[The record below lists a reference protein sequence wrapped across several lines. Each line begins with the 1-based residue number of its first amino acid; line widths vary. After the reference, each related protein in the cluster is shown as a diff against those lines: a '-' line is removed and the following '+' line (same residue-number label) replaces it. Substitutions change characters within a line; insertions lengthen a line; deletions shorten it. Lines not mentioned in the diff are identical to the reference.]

1 MIKDIHFHGSVLMSQ
16 DHVNML
22 ARSSLWFMEILEL
35 IHSSGFLSR
44 PSFMVCFIHIIFPS
58 DLFCRAQSYWVS
70 WEEEVS
76 VSISCAYFIL
86 GLSQTGQ
93 C

>member
-44 PSFMVCFIHIIFPS
+44 PSFMV
-58 DLFCRAQSYWVS
+58 LFHSYN
-70 WEEEVS
+70 
-76 VSISCAYFIL
+76 ISFRFIL
-86 GLSQTGQ
+86 QGAVLLSLLGGGGK
-93 C
+93 CINILCVLYFRA